1 MASLIDL
8 DNVQNLDEVELVRA
22 ATALQ
27 NIQEQLPEL
36 PVMFSSLKDETQS
49 FHLKYCTKL
58 DPKVTL
64 KIFEIFENNMRVHY
78 EETWGWNRNEK
89 MKELFHPA
97 ARFIVVT
104 NAKGVETN
112 LQYNSVDIP
121 IDPSEI
127 VAFTIYRF
135 DWDDED
141 EPEHPVLYCYEL
153 QVLNSFQAHG
163 LGRLLMSQLVTI
175 AERLRMWKVMLTCF
189 KRNEGA
195 ISFYRRCGF
204 DIDSNS
210 PSSFGNVDE
219 DYEILSNRPTLR

>member
-1 MASLIDL
+1 MASLL
-8 DNVQNLDEVELVRA
+8 ELNMLENHDEVELVRA
-22 ATALQ
+22 ANSIT

-36 PVMFSSLKDETQS
+36 PVVFSSLKDETQS
-49 FHLKYCTKL
+49 FHLKYCTKI

-104 NAKGVETN
+104 NAKGVER
-112 LQYNSVDIP
+112 QDNSVA

-210 PSSFGNVDE
+210 PSSFGNENE
-219 DYEILSNRPTLR
+219 DYEILSNMPSLR